1 MRIAITG
8 AAGFLG
14 RALCARLL
22 GRQAPL
28 PLQEL
33 RLTDLNLSYRTEHPL
48 VKSYAGDLRDP
59 ALRAALVSG
68 GIDVLIHLAAL
79 PSGASEGEP
88 AMAKAV
94 NLDAAIAL
102 FAEAAAARPGLRV
115 VHASSIAALGP
126 PQGALVSDE
135 TPLRPTLTYGAL
147 KVMLETWLSDMTR
160 RGDVRGISLRLPGL
174 VARPLVR
181 TGQASAF
188 LSDIFRHMHAGE
200 AFTVPVSPEGTSWLM
215 SVHRCVDNFIHA
227 ATLPVEPAE
236 AAFTLPATH
245 TSMRALVSA
254 LAEETGNLASLAA
267 YAPDPGLETVF
278 ASYPPL
284 NAGIAE
290 AVGFRDDGSVNSLV
304 RRVLRQLRR
313 EAAGR

>member
-28 PLQEL
+28 RVEEL
-33 RLTDLNLSYRTEHPL
+33 RLTDLHLSYRPEHPL
-48 VKSYAGDLRDP
+48 VRSYAGDLRDP

-68 GIDVLIHLAAL
+68 GVDVLIHLAAL
-79 PSGASEGEP
+79 PSGASEAEP
-88 AMAKAV
+88 GMAKAV

-102 FAEAAAARPGLRV
+102 FTEAAAARPGVRI
-115 VHASSIAALGP
+115 VHASSIAALG
-126 PQGALVSDE
+126 QHEGLVTDE
-135 TPLRPTLTYGAL
+135 TPPRPTLTYGAL
-147 KVMLETWLSDMTR
+147 KVMLETWLTDMTR
-160 RGDVRGISLRLPGL
+160 RGDVRGLSLRLPGL

-200 AFTVPVSPEGTSWLM
+200 PFTVPVSPEGTTWLM
-215 SVHRCVDNFIHA
+215 SIHRCVDNFVHA
-227 ATLPVEPAE
+227 ATLAVEPEQPAI
-236 AAFTLPATH
+236 TLPAVR
-245 TSMRALVSA
+245 TSVRALVSA
-254 LAEETGNLASLAA
+254 LAEATGNLASLAS
-267 YAPDPGLETVF
+267 YAPDPRLEAVF

-284 NAGIAE
+284 NTPMAE
-290 AVGFRDDGSVNSLV
+290 AVGFRDDGSVQALA
-304 RRVLRQLRR
+304 RRVLRQLKR